1 MGATMQALVKENRA
15 SGLSLKQVP
24 IPTAGPDEVLIK
36 VRSSSIC
43 GTDLHIYKWDA
54 WAESAVATPNVIGH
68 EFAGIVE
75 AVGENVS
82 SVKPGDHVSAEG
94 HVVCGVCRVC
104 RSGNAHVCPNTRSFG
119 ITIPGCFAEY
129 AVVPASNIVL
139 NDPRLPF
146 ELACLQDPLGNA
158 VQSVMVGETSGK
170 SVAVVGA
177 GPIGLM
183 AVAVAKACGA
193 SQVIAAD
200 INDFRLHMAKTM
212 GADHVVNSRT
222 ESLADRLKALTGGEG
237 VEVLLEMSGH
247 PDAIRQGLEGTA
259 NAGRVSLLGIPASGV
274 ELDLARN
281 IIFKG
286 LRLDGIT
293 GRRMYTTW
301 YQVKGL
307 LESGRLDLSPLIT
320 HRFRLEQYEEAF
332 ELVRSGNCGKV
343 IFMHA

>member
-1 MGATMQALVKENRA
+1 
-15 SGLSLKQVP
+15 
-24 IPTAGPDEVLIK
+24 
-36 VRSSSIC
+36 
-43 GTDLHIYKWDA
+43 
-54 WAESAVATPNVIGH
+54 
-68 EFAGIVE
+68 
-75 AVGENVS
+75 
-82 SVKPGDHVSAEG
+82 
-94 HVVCGVCRVC
+94 
-104 RSGNAHVCPNTRSFG
+104 
-119 ITIPGCFAEY
+119 
-129 AVVPASNIVL
+129 
-139 NDPRLPF
+139 
-146 ELACLQDPLGNA
+146 
-158 VQSVMVGETSGK
+158 
-170 SVAVVGA
+170 
-177 GPIGLM
+177 
-183 AVAVAKACGA
+183 
-193 SQVIAAD
+193 
-200 INDFRLHMAKTM
+200 
-212 GADHVVNSRT
+212 
-222 ESLADRLKALTGGEG
+222 LKALTGGDG